1 MKQIFDWMRKKPLK
15 AFEVYDGS
23 IGVYPCEVNRL
34 IDEAE
39 AKWETEH
46 KPYNVEK
53 VVEQIKDY
61 FFKVIVNCEEENI
74 SHEILEYN
82 KAICDIVRRGG
93 VE

>member
-23 IGVYPCEVNRL
+23 IGVYPCEINRL

-39 AKWETEH
+39 AKWESECCEWVTG
-46 KPYNVEK
+46 NFCARVECLNK
-53 VVEQIKDY
+53 IKDLGNPHDY
-61 FFKVIVNCEEENI
+61 IFCPYCGRKI
-74 SHEILEYN
+74 SE
-82 KAICDIVRRGG
+82 